1 MAYISRRGRRPMEM
15 ASKINQSHIIHQ
27 PEIQDFLKRCT
38 LPQAA
43 DESTITQQMVP
54 VEVPD
59 KSPTEYIIAIDGGF
73 TEAEIRKE
81 TPASSLTFY
90 NFGALFF
97 QSSILEDLK
106 QLPFILPEDMKKL
119 RDMQRARPFTLP
131 TRNVSLDG
139 RTLTH
144 SVRLAVYEFFTNN
157 QVDDDPPL
165 IKALRWLLFE
175 EYDTDKPLP
184 EYHLSS
190 CPHCKTTKIPIQPNE
205 KDIFNCPNCGG
216 ELFLTDVFRLHERVD
231 DELGAG
237 GIISPVMGILEQMFL
252 VHIIKIIWENRSSY
266 LSLDKVFFVKDGP
279 LAFFDVTSNIR
290 KPMQALVNFL
300 MKQPASDGSGRLGI
314 LHLVGVEKSGAF
326 VDHADQIRKHIS
338 PGYALIPNNK
348 YVYRYIMPGN
358 ENTPD
363 AYGSTTYYSRKII
376 YKTLDENIYVLT
388 LPTAEAYLEPKLSDL
403 LNASNCLY
411 HVSRLKCHMYDDA
424 LVPVAL
430 VNKLVSLA
438 DHPSRKIL
446 SVFAKDKI
454 V

>member
-1 MAYISRRGRRPMEM
+1 MAYISRHGRRPMEM

-27 PEIQDFLKRCT
+27 AEVQDFLKRCN

-43 DESTITQQMVP
+43 DESVITKQVVP
-54 VEVPD
+54 IEVPD
-59 KSPTEYIIAIDGGF
+59 KSPTDYIITIDGGF

-97 QSSILEDLK
+97 QSSVLEGLK

-131 TRNVSLDG
+131 TRNISLDG
-139 RTLTH
+139 LTLTH
-144 SVRLAVYEFFTNN
+144 SVRLAIYEFFTKS

-175 EYDTDKPLP
+175 EYNTSKPP
-184 EYHLSS
+184 QAYNLSS

-205 KDIFNCPNCGG
+205 SDRFNCPCCEG

-237 GIISPVMGILEQMFL
+237 GIISPVIGLLEQMFL
-252 VHIIKIIWENRSSY
+252 VHIIKIIWENRSSS
-266 LSLDKVFFVKDGP
+266 LNLDKVLFVKDGP
-279 LAFFDVTSNIR
+279 LAFFDVTANMH
-290 KPMQALVNFL
+290 KPMQALVSFL
-300 MKQPASDGSGRLGI
+300 MKQPVSDGSDRLGV

-326 VDHADQIRKHIS
+326 VDHAEQIREQI
-338 PGYALIPNNK
+338 PRGYALIPNNK
-348 YVYRYIMPGN
+348 YIYRYIVPGN
-358 ENTPD
+358 ENTQD
-363 AYGSTTYYSRKII
+363 AYGSTSYYSRKII
-376 YKTLDENIYVLT
+376 YKALDENIYVLT

-403 LNASNCLY
+403 FNASNCLY
-411 HVSRLKCHMYDDA
+411 HVSRLKCHMYDNA

-438 DHPSRKIL
+438 DHPSKKIL
-446 SVFAKDKI
+446 SVFAKDSMT
-454 V
+454 